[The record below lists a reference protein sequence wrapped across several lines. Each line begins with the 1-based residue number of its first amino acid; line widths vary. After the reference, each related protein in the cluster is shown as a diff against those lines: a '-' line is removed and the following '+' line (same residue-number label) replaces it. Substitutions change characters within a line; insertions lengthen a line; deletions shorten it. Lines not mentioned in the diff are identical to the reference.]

1 MTRTILVVDDDRN
14 MRWVL
19 KKALEKA
26 GYAVETAEDGE
37 SGLFAL
43 VQHPIDL
50 VVLDLKMPGADGL
63 GVLRQIQRRRPN
75 LPVILLTAHPTVP
88 TAVEAMRLGAA
99 DYLRKPFD
107 VEEMRFKIART
118 LERRALDEQ
127 VARLS
132 DRQREQLGFTHLI
145 GTTDVW
151 LRLLEGAGRAAA
163 SDRPLLVWGEPGT
176 GTTTLAMALHRNS
189 PRAGQPL
196 EVVDGGLLS
205 PDALRQE
212 LLAEGGALARALGGT
227 LLLDHAERLPL
238 AIQSNLGRELAA
250 LVERRG
256 ALPAPRLIA
265 VASAGPEAT
274 TPDGLLQ
281 PDLWQ
286 LVSAIALRV
295 PPLRERRDD
304 LPLLLK
310 HFAGDRVIAP
320 AARGALL
327 AHDWP
332 GNVRELQGV
341 IARALALA
349 GDGPIELAHLPET
362 IVRVGR
368 ANRSTPFELPPE
380 GVNLEEVERDLI
392 RQALTLAQ
400 GNKAQA
406 ARLLGL
412 SRHTLLYRLEKYG
425 LDDQR
430 PRRRGEGTPLTG
442 TGTCGN
448 I

>member
-1 MTRTILVVDDDRN
+1 MAQTILVIDDDPN

-26 GYAVETAEDGE
+26 GYTVETAEDGE

-43 VQHPIDL
+43 VRHPIDL
-50 VVLDLKMPGADGL
+50 VVLDLKMPGVDGL
-63 GVLRQIQRRRPN
+63 GVLRQVQQRRSN

-107 VEEMRFKIART
+107 VEDIRFKIARA
-118 LERRALDEQ
+118 LERHELDEQ

-132 DRQREQLGFTHLI
+132 DRQAERPGFPSLV
-145 GTTDVW
+145 GATDVW
-151 LRLLEGAGRAAA
+151 LRLLEQAERAAR
-163 SDRPLLVWGEPGT
+163 SDRPLLVWGEPGV
-176 GTTTLAMALHRNS
+176 GTTSLAKALHDNS

-212 LLAEGGALARALGGT
+212 LLAEGGALARALGGS
-227 LLLDHAERLPL
+227 LLLDHTEHVPAD
-238 AIQSNLGRELAA
+238 IQANLGQELAV
-250 LVERRG
+250 LVERGG
-256 ALPAPRLIA
+256 ALPAPRLLA
-265 VASAGPEAT
+265 VASAGPEVT
-274 TPDGLLQ
+274 TPDDLLQ
-281 PDLWQ
+281 PELWR
-286 LVSAIALRV
+286 LVSAVALRV

-304 LPLLLK
+304 LPLLLR
-310 HFAGDRVIAP
+310 HFAGNGVIMP
-320 AARGALL
+320 AARSALL
-327 AHDWP
+327 AYNWL
-332 GNVRELQGV
+332 GNVRELQGI
-341 IARALALA
+341 IARALNLT

-362 IVRVGR
+362 IVRAGQ
-368 ANRSTPFELPPE
+368 ANRSTPFQLPPE
-380 GVNLEEVERDLI
+380 GINLEDVERDLI
-392 RQALTLAQ
+392 RQALAMAR

-425 LDDQR
+425 LGDDPGLH
-430 PRRRGEGTPLTG
+430 PRHGASARR
-442 TGTCGN
+442 
-448 I
+448 